1 MHYYKRNLGDYA
13 KKAGRLSMLQHGSY
27 TLLIDACYD
36 REQFPTLDEAIEWTW
51 ASTDEEVEA
60 VKFVLRKFFTL
71 ESGTYIQ
78 KRIQEEIAEYEQFC
92 LSQKTKGSKGGR
104 PKLEDNQIGSLN
116 NPTGLINNPTATQ
129 QYPNETLTTNH
140 KPLTNNHKIK
150 NITPIAMLMAMNI
163 PESLANDWLS
173 VRKLKKAATT
183 QTALDAIKKTAESA
197 GYTFLQA
204 VQICCERGWVG
215 FKSEWLIDTQTREQ
229 GTTTAALTIFKP
241 QYIAEQTGS
250 YFTEVSNAQLN

>member
-1 MHYYKRNLGDYA
+1 MNYYSHHIGDFNNATRHLTRTERAIYRDA
-13 KKAGRLSMLQHGSY
+13 IELYYDTESELTGDIEKLARRLLVISQDEK
-27 TLLIDACYD
+27 DALNVV
-36 REQFPTLDEAIEWTW
+36 LDE
-51 ASTDEEVEA
+51 
-60 VKFVLRKFFTL
+60 FFTL
-71 ESGTYIQ
+71 TETGYFHERCDKEIKKYQSFGEAGKRGAAKRWQKGTDGVVNDND
-78 KRIQEEIAEYEQFC
+78 IAIDRGAI
-92 LSQKTKGSKGGR
+92 KT
-104 PKLEDNQIGSLN
+104 PL
-116 NPTGLINNPTATQ
+116 AT
-129 QYPNETLTTNH
+129 NNH

-163 PESLANDWLS
+163 PESLANDWIA
-173 VRKLKKAATT
+173 VRKLKKSATT

-250 YFTEVSNAQLN
+250 YFTEIKNAQLN